1 MDEQKYKRFPGNVPG
16 AFYVEDDICMN
27 CRAPQ
32 VAAPDL
38 MDFDEEARSCYFK
51 KQPSTLEEYE
61 QAIQAVWVSCCDSI
75 HYSTDDPVVL
85 QQINEVKGREHQIQ
99 RSVKFQCRS
108 NTPLLEPD
116 IEESK
121 RKPWWR
127 FW

>member
-1 MDEQKYKRFPGNVPG
+1 
-16 AFYVEDDICMN
+16 MN